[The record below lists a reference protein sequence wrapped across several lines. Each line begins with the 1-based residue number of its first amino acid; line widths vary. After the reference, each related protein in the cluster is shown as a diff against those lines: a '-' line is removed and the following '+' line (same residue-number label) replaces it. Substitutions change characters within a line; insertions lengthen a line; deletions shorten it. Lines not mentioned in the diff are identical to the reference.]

1 MVLAMHMG
9 NELLSI
15 PMAVVTLALAGLLVG
30 AAALR
35 ARKTLSA
42 EKLPLMGVMGAFVF
56 AGQMINFTLPGM
68 PGTSGHL
75 VGGVLLAIVLGPA
88 AAIVTLTAILVVQ
101 CFLFQDGGLL
111 ALGCNILN
119 MGVLPCVLGWG
130 LYRLALGAAERAK
143 AWRQYAATWLAC
155 VAGVTAG
162 AALVPVEASFSGVL
176 RIPTVQFLGVMVGVH
191 LLIGFIEGLIT
202 FVVVAY
208 LREIRPEA
216 LGLTPAAAGAGGVR
230 TGAGKLSRGAVA
242 ASFLVTAALLAGVI
256 AWFASGSPGG
266 LEWSLLEHRYGTG
279 EKAAGEGSS
288 AASGADTWQAKWS
301 LLPDYGKRSAPLGE
315 APAGAKGV
323 QEPSEGGASAVK
335 GWTSLAGMIGTAVT
349 LGIVYLAGA
358 ILRRRGSIVG
368 ENGRQG

>member
-15 PMAVVTLALAGLLVG
+15 PMALVTLAIAGLLVA

-68 PGTSGHL
+68 PGTSGHQ

-88 AAIVTLTAILVVQ
+88 AAIVPLPAILVVQ
-101 CFLFQDGGLL
+101 CLLFQDGGLL

-119 MGVLPCVLGWG
+119 MGVLPCVLGWV
-130 LYRLALGAAERAK
+130 LYRLALGPAERAK
-143 AWRQYAATWLAC
+143 PWRQYAATWIAC

-176 RIPTVQFLGVMVGVH
+176 RIPTVQFLTVMVGVH
-191 LLIGFIEGLIT
+191 LIVGFIEGLIT

-208 LREIRPEA
+208 LRQIRPEA
-216 LGLTPAAAGAGGVR
+216 LGLSPSGAGGCGGGV
-230 TGAGKLSRGAVA
+230 GVGKLSRGAVA

-256 AWFASGSPGG
+256 AWFASSSPDA
-266 LEWSLLEHRYGTG
+266 LEWSTLTHRYGNG
-279 EKAAGEGSS
+279 EKAVREPSG
-288 AASGADTWQAKWS
+288 AASGVGAWQAKWS

-315 APAGAKGV
+315 TPAGAQGTAG
-323 QEPSEGGASAVK
+323 PSTGGPSVVN
-335 GWTSLAGMIGTAVT
+335 GWTSLSGIIGTAAT
-349 LGIVYLAGA
+349 LGIVYLAA
-358 ILRRRGSIVG
+358 VLLRRRGRIVS
-368 ENGRQG
+368 EH